1 MRAKLMVVPMVV
13 LMMVIAGLSSTA
25 AAGGPPPASSTVTI
39 RAQGTDLSGRVSSTA
54 PVRCAQNRMVH
65 VYKQIGPRG
74 GGNDIHFASDTASL
88 QGGQYK
94 WSTGNTGT
102 PGYFYA
108 KVFPKPGCR
117 GDTSDT
123 IRVFPPT

>member
-1 MRAKLMVVPMVV
+1 MRTKLLMVPMVAV
-13 LMMVIAGLSSTA
+13 VVIAGLAGSASA
-25 AAGGPPPASSTVTI
+25 APPPANTTVTI
-39 RAQGTDLSGRVSSTA
+39 RAQGTDLSGRVSSPA

-123 IRVFPPT
+123 IRVLPPT